1 MINKNSILVG
11 IAGGS
16 GSGKTFLS
24 KSIISNFKKSEIVL
38 IEQDSYYKDL
48 SHLSFE
54 ERSAYNFDHPNS
66 LDYKLMKSQLEKMI
80 SGKEVNIPIYNYDTH
95 LRSNKTKTIS
105 KHSILILDGIF
116 ALFDPYIREIMDIKI
131 FVDTDNDLR
140 IIRRIKR
147 DMIKRN
153 RTFESIIKQYI
164 DTVRPMHIKYVEQ
177 TKKYADI
184 IVPEGGKNKT
194 TVDIISSKLKTLINN
209 LKK

>member
-24 KSIISNFKKSEIVL
+24 KSITSNFKKSEIVL

-95 LRSNKTKTIS
+95 LRSNKTKSIT

-209 LKK
+209 IKK